1 MRFHNVI
8 DSSKYI
14 IDTYDRLGR
23 SVKYEIQQLLVEN
36 NGIPEEEKRRVM
48 SAHKTEY
55 QHPVIL
61 DNIKKN
67 KERKQ

>member
-1 MRFHNVI
+1 MIDSHSLNSSGKADPEGSAILLRFCNVI

-36 NGIPEEEKRRVM
+36 NGIPEEEKR
-48 SAHKTEY
+48 SYEC
-55 QHPVIL
+55 P
-61 DNIKKN
+61 
-67 KERKQ
+67 